1 MNDTRARF
9 EEIWPVP
16 DGVYWHETAG
26 DYMTLDGIDD
36 WQDHYFQRVR
46 DSYAARLDTFTRCQE
61 TTSIHMSLIDEL
73 AQSLQWYVDE
83 DEINEGDPENK
94 YWVDGKHEAE
104 ALLDSAKQITEQK
117 K

>member
-1 MNDTRARF
+1 MKTIREQF

-16 DGVYWHETAG
+16 EGVYWHETAG

-61 TTSIHMSLIDEL
+61 SQAIVTSLNDEL
-73 AQSLQWYVDE
+73 VGVLERIADSE
-83 DEINEGDPENK
+83 FEPMSASGD
-94 YWVDGKHEAE
+94 WGGIT
-104 ALLDSAKQITEQK
+104 LDTKDWNAMKTAIAKARGEK
-117 K
+117 